1 MTLQDKLKDDLK
13 TAIKARD
20 EDKKDALR
28 VIMGEMARLDKKQ
41 FPDDEIIKILKKLVK
56 SEKEMLEKSGRGETS
71 AFIEIIEA
79 YLPQMASADDIRQ
92 WISANIDF
100 SAFKNKMQAMGP
112 IMAHW
117 CRCRRQCRQT
127 GASGINRVGVASRP
141 SIRLKFK
148 T

>member
-13 TAIKARD
+13 SAMKARD

-112 IMAHW
+112 IMAHF
-117 CRCRRQCRQT
+117 
-127 GASGINRVGVASRP
+127 GAAADGNVVKQV
-141 SIRLKFK
+141 LQEL
-148 T
+148 TE